1 MSSSAPNPTVIVST
15 AVQKYADTPG
25 GLMPLLHDIQ
35 LSLGHIPK
43 DCVADIA
50 AGMRLSRAEV
60 HGVISFYHDF
70 HTSPQGRTTIHDWVD
85 YGRRAFQ
92 SPENLYNLRP
102 FHIVSIES
110 WGIVPT
116 SS

>member
-1 MSSSAPNPTVIVST
+1 MSFSASNPAAIVST
-15 AVQKYADTPG
+15 AVQKYANIPG
-25 GLMPLLHDIQ
+25 GLMPLLHEIQ
-35 LSLGHIPK
+35 RSLGHVPK
-43 DCVADIA
+43 DCVAAIA
-50 AGMRLSRAEV
+50 TGMRLSRAEV

-85 YGRRAFQ
+85 SGRRAFQ
-92 SPENLYNLRP
+92 SPESLYTLRP

-116 SS
+116 SF